1 MWATLP
7 NARVACGYTKFIFA
21 GAVSMS
27 HSAKLV
33 CIRTSKSIMFEKLI
47 GIVDKSIPRKFIPL

>member
-1 MWATLP
+1 LP
-7 NARVACGYTKFIFA
+7 KARVACGYTKLILA

-33 CIRTSKSIMFEKLI
+33 CISTSRSIMFEKLI
-47 GIVDKSIPRKFIPL
+47 GIVDKRIPRKFIPLYT

>member
-1 MWATLP
+1 ML
-7 NARVACGYTKFIFA
+7 A

-33 CIRTSKSIMFEKLI
+33 CISTSRSIMFEKLI
-47 GIVDKSIPRKFIPL
+47 GIVDKRIPRKFIPL